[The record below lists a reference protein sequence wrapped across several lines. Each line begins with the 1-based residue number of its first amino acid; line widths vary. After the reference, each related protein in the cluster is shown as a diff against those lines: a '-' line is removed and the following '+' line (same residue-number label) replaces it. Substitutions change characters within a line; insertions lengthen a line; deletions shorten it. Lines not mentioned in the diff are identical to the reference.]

1 MKKSYIIALLVIT
14 STAFGQL
21 EQRLARIDSL
31 LKTLNANNKF
41 MGSIAL
47 RQGDKLVFAKAYG
60 FSDVVSK
67 KPADVNTHYKVGSIT
82 KPFTA
87 VLLMQLVDEKK
98 ISLDDKLST
107 FFPKM
112 RNADKITVEMLL
124 RHRSGIH
131 EILGDEVIFQNIT
144 RAHTRQEI
152 TDRFATYQSDFEPGT
167 KYEYSN
173 SNYIL
178 LGYII
183 EDVTKKSYAEN
194 IRKRIVDK
202 LNLKNTSAPQ
212 KIDFSK
218 NDAISATYDGQNW
231 VVIPEWSN
239 TLAFAAG
246 ALVSTPSDLTLFM
259 KALFD
264 GKLVSAA
271 SLEKMKTIQEGYGL
285 GLITL
290 PFDSTI
296 FYGHT
301 GGIENFRSV
310 VGYDPISKFGTSICV
325 NGDNYDRNLI
335 MQGVLAI
342 YYGKD
347 YQFPDLS
354 EYKVSEGILKSYT
367 GTYASP
373 DFPLKIT
380 VTTENGKLM
389 TQATGQSAFAVDPKS
404 NTRFEF
410 KPAGIVLEFS
420 EGKMNLKQSGM
431 NVDFTKE

>member
-1 MKKSYIIALLVIT
+1 MKKSYIIPLLFLAA
-14 STAFGQL
+14 TAFAQADAKF
-21 EQRLARIDSL
+21 ARIDSL
-31 LKTLNANNKF
+31 LTSFNKHNKF

-47 RQGDKLVFAKAYG
+47 REGDKIVFAKAYG
-60 FSDVVSK
+60 FSDIASRK
-67 KPADVNTHYKVGSIT
+67 LADTNTKYKVGSIT

-87 VLLMQLVDEKK
+87 VLILQLVDENK
-98 ISLDDKLST
+98 IKLEDKLSK

-112 RNADKITVEMLL
+112 RNAEKITVEMLL
-124 RHRSGIH
+124 RHRTGIH
-131 EILGDEVIFQNIT
+131 EILADPVTTQNIT
-144 RAHTRQEI
+144 RSHTRQEI
-152 TDRFATYQSDFEPGT
+152 VDRISGYASDFEPGD
-167 KYEYSN
+167 KYQYSN

-194 IRKRIVDK
+194 IQKRIASK
-202 LNLKNTSAPQ
+202 LKLTNTSMPD
-212 KIDFSK
+212 KIDFSG
-218 NDAISATYDGQNW
+218 NDAISATFDANW
-231 VVIPEWSN
+231 HVTPEWSN
-239 TLAFAAG
+239 TLAYSAG
-246 ALVSTPSDLTLFM
+246 ALVSTPSDLTIFI

-290 PFDSTI
+290 PFDSKT

-310 VGYDPISKFGTSICV
+310 VGYDPVSKFGASLSM

-342 YYGKD
+342 YYGKE
-347 YQFPDLS
+347 YKFPDLT
-354 EYKVSEGILKSYT
+354 EFTVSEDILKKYV
-367 GTYASP
+367 GTYASA

-380 VTTENGKLM
+380 VTTQGGKLI
-389 TQATGQSAFAVDPKS
+389 TQATGQSAFAVEAKS
-404 NTRFEF
+404 ENRFEYR
-410 KPAGIVLEFS
+410 PAGIVLEFS
-420 EGKMNLKQSGM
+420 DGKMNLKQSGLDI
-431 NVDFTKE
+431 NFIRE